1 MSQIHDLTLMLQRS
15 IIFETMS
22 IYALHINA
30 LVNFLKRILRNLN
43 NFFKTKESIFMIEL
57 RIMGAFD
64 I

>member
-1 MSQIHDLTLMLQRS
+1 MIKMSQIHDLTLMLQRS

-43 NFFKTKESIFMIEL
+43 NFFKTKESI
-57 RIMGAFD
+57 
-64 I
+64 

>member
-43 NFFKTKESIFMIEL
+43 NFFKTKECIQMIEL